1 MSDEILRELKI
12 FLKNVKQ
19 LTKYIEDYE
28 KLRSNP
34 IENAFRMERQMA
46 AISKSADALPEFGAK
61 NALSTWMDSMGKEI
75 ENAKEDFR
83 FQFGQRLKIL
93 LEQEGIKMRGQYPLL
108 RFGLFTL
115 KLNFEFGE
123 ATLFFGPE
131 VDKIRSKIPLDA
143 ETIMVEVRKQ
153 YEGIR
158 TPKFDATRMLNDLQT
173 AYRRCLRLAN
183 KTSGEKILV
192 GDVLREYVFIKQPKQ
207 FVIDARKDNYRAY
220 PRMQLCYMLYQLK
233 KSGIAQNMRLYVATF
248 DATVDKFRSFWIPEN
263 EDGEGT
269 YYEYISFGISQAGPH
284 TNKNP

>member
-1 MSDEILRELKI
+1 MSDEILRELKV

-19 LTKYIEDYE
+19 LTKHIEDYE

-34 IENAFRMERQMA
+34 IENAFLMERQMA
-46 AISKSADALPEFGAK
+46 AISKSVGALPEFGAK
-61 NALSTWMDSMGKEI
+61 NALSSWMDSMGKEI

-131 VDKIRSKIPLDA
+131 VDKIRSKIPLNA

-153 YEGIR
+153 YEDIR
-158 TPKFDATRMLNDLQT
+158 TPKYDATRMLNDLQT
-173 AYRRCLRLAN
+173 AYQRCLRLAN

-192 GDVLREYVFIKQPKQ
+192 GDLLREYVFIKQPKQ
-207 FVIDARKDNYRAY
+207 FIIDPCKDNYRAY
-220 PRMQLCYMLYQLK
+220 PRMKLCYMLYQLK
-233 KSGIAQNMRLYVATF
+233 KAGIAQNMRLYVATF
-248 DATVDKFRSFWIPEN
+248 DATVDKSRSFWIPEN

-269 YYEYISFGISQAGPH
+269 YYEYIAFGTSQAGPR
-284 TNKNP
+284 TNKKP